1 MFTIPELNGR
11 MGTEKKT
18 STIYFYDSSS
28 SLPAPRHLLSS
39 KQKAPRPIPVVKKK
53 ISFSFGYFL
62 ILESNLAIGPLR
74 FALQNDEMGD

>member
-39 KQKAPRPIPVVKKK
+39 KQKAPQRIPVVQKKNK
-53 ISFSFGYFL
+53 FFFWLFPHFGKQFGYWTVTFCAT
-62 ILESNLAIGPLR
+62 ER
-74 FALQNDEMGD
+74 

>member
-39 KQKAPRPIPVVKKK
+39 KQKAPRPIPVVQKKK
-53 ISFSFGYFL
+53 
-62 ILESNLAIGPLR
+62 
-74 FALQNDEMGD
+74 